1 MDINIPKLDEYF
13 EICDY
18 CEKDKSI
25 QDLEIKI
32 YIDVSRPIGKQNS
45 FLCAGCAGKLKKH
58 GYILENE

>member
-1 MDINIPKLDEYF
+1 MEPNIPKFDEYS

-32 YIDVSRPIGKQNS
+32 YIDISRPIDRQNS
-45 FLCAGCAGKLKKH
+45 FLCFGCAEKLKKH
-58 GYILENE
+58 GYILE